1 MPNWSYNT
9 VVLQGKKEAVHKFIK
24 IGLENSNLQSLNDI
38 DKDWELLCKEGK
50 TKVNAHDINGS
61 NGEVGTI
68 EMETYLSARTFL
80 PMPDTFLLYDTTNCP
95 NAYPTEVVKEQK
107 EKYGAIGWYDY
118 NCLTL
123 GTKWN
128 FKLGENDEPT
138 CCPID
143 GYEDSYRIVFTC
155 ETAWSMPDQWLI
167 SINDLVPELF
177 VGIMANEESGAYYC
191 VCYVSDGDLV
201 DYADYTNETDDMWSQ
216 FNTNR
221 ENKSKEIRADEAKM
235 KELRDE
241 VVSENNNLA
250 ENEIEEEIDTKI
262 EEILDNEYG
271 DYVNDTV
278 IFDKLDESFVK
289 MMDEFIS

>member
-50 TKVNAHDINGS
+50 TKVTTHDIMGS
-61 NGEVGTI
+61 KGEVGTI

-80 PMPDTFLLYDTTNCP
+80 PMPDTFLLYDTTNYP

-128 FKLGENDEPT
+128 FKLGENGEPT
-138 CCPID
+138 CCPVH
-143 GYEDSYRIVFTC
+143 GHEDSYRIVFTC
-155 ETAWSMPDQWLI
+155 DTAWSMPIQWLI
-167 SINDLVPELF
+167 NVKNLVPELF

-191 VCYVSDGDLV
+191 VCYVSDGELV
-201 DYADYTNETDDMWSQ
+201 DYADYTGEMDTMCEQ

-241 VVSENNNLA
+241 VVSENDELT
-250 ENEIEEEIDTKI
+250 EDEIEEEINTKI
-262 EEILDNEYG
+262 EEILDKEYG
-271 DYVNDTV
+271 EWVDDMVL
-278 IFDKLDESFVK
+278 FDKLDESFVK
-289 MMDEFIS
+289 MMDEFIA